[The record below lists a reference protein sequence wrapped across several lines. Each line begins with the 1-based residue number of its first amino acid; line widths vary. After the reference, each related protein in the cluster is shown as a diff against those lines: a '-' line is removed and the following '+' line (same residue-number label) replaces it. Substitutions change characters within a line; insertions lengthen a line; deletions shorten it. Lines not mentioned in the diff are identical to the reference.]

1 MKRAHGRSSGSR
13 FKSFGAAACN
23 GLMARL
29 WLLKARRRLARSPG
43 HGARRVLGCVFV
55 ISLLVAGAFGQ
66 NKPAAASKEFQDVAQ
81 RAAAAREAN
90 RDAEAI
96 DLYKKALA
104 LNPRWDEGWWY
115 LGTLYYD
122 GNQYAE
128 GLKAFT
134 NLVELDPKM
143 GPGWAMLGLCEF
155 ETHDYKNSLIHLERG
170 RGLGLGKNDELI
182 NVTRFHA
189 GLVLNLAGHFEA
201 ANELLSSLWQQG
213 VASDDVVVGLGLCL
227 LRVPLLPQQV
237 EPSKDALVHAAG
249 ELAGLLAQGNFDQA
263 DVAFQKILKDYPDT
277 PFLHYA
283 YGNML
288 VGISRFNDAEKQF
301 EEEMKITPESAMPYM
316 QLAYVKLRLR
326 QERDALPLADKAAHM
341 APQSF
346 GAHYLLG
353 RTLLELGQMDG
364 AIRELEIARRLGPY
378 SPEVRYNLSRA
389 YSRAG
394 RKEEAARERK
404 EFARLNSL
412 LQKEQAQTGGQS
424 YRASGDRGNLQPH
437 EVQHPPD
444 SSPP

>member
-1 MKRAHGRSSGSR
+1 MRRRRLGSNSWFPLNSLSWVEAFSDSLPR
-13 FKSFGAAACN
+13 GN
-23 GLMARL
+23 
-29 WLLKARRRLARSPG
+29 ARRRRAPVCRASVLAG
-43 HGARRVLGCVFV
+43 LFV
-55 ISLLVAGAFGQ
+55 GLLPVVTAFGQ
-66 NKPAAASKEFQDVAQ
+66 NKSAPPSKEFQETARQ
-81 RAAAAREAN
+81 AAAARDAN

-96 DLYKKALA
+96 GLYKKALT
-104 LNPRWDEGWWY
+104 LEPRWDEGWWY

-122 GNQYAE
+122 GNQYAD

-134 NLVELDPKM
+134 NLVEIDPKM
-143 GPGWAMLGLCEF
+143 GPAWAMLGLCEF
-155 ETHDYKNSLIHLERG
+155 ETRDYKNALIHLERG
-170 RGLGLGKNDELI
+170 RGLGLGKNEELI
-182 NVTRFHA
+182 NVTRYHA
-189 GLVLNLAGHFEA
+189 GLLLNLAGHFEA

-213 VASDDVVVGLGLCL
+213 VASDDVTVALGLCL

-237 EPSKDALVHAAG
+237 QPSKDALIHAAG
-249 ELAGLLAQGNFDQA
+249 EVAGLLAQGNFDQA
-263 DVAFQKILKDYPDT
+263 DVAFQKILKDYPGT

-326 QERDALPLADKAAHM
+326 QEKDALPLAEKAARM

-353 RTLLELGQMDG
+353 RTLLDLGQVDG

-378 SPEVRYNLSRA
+378 SPEVRYNLARA
-389 YSRAG
+389 YGRAN

-404 EFARLNSL
+404 EFARLNAL
-412 LQKEQAQTGGQS
+412 LQKEQAQGGATS

-437 EVQHPPD
+437 EVQPPPD
-444 SSPP
+444 ASPP